1 MEKIFVSVLNMS
13 ISGSVIIAAVIIMR
27 FLFKRL
33 PRVYSYALWSIPAI
47 RLLCPISVSSVV
59 SFFNFLKP
67 EVSENRMEYIAP
79 PTTAYVA
86 PTLPQNPVV
95 TPMPPTYRDP
105 MEDVVKEVPKSLS
118 LGEIAGIIWALV
130 AVGIIIWAAAS
141 YISVRLRVKDSRE
154 SGGYYVCENIP
165 SPFVF
170 GIFRPRIFLP
180 SGLSE
185 QDSECIVMHERT
197 HIRRRDYLI
206 KLLTVPILA
215 LHWFNPLVWLAIKL
229 MTADMELSCDEQALK
244 DFSPEYKKVYAGAL
258 LNVSL
263 KQNGISL
270 NGVLGFGESNI
281 KSRIK
286 GVLHMKKPKLW
297 AVLAAVAAAVVL
309 AVCLLTNAMGKT
321 ESSALPDRFDGYISL
336 QKAKIPELHFDETA
350 DISAFVEQTAPK
362 ILFAKAEAGDV
373 TAYLLGEGVYREEG
387 ESDAVRA
394 IDLKVGISTDG
405 RIINA
410 AYPAPAEFVGT
421 SQAHY
426 KIYAGETYLM
436 GFDMELPIIELRY
449 IGEGSN
455 MGAFYAVKDGEPRLL
470 TGDLSDIGGEAA
482 GVCFKYNA
490 LDMRILSAEK
500 ENGSNLKYTFTPDSS
515 AIEFTFDFDS
525 IRADGYA
532 GPHFTAKRAGAALSE
547 NSEFEDII
555 NRYML
560 FERIFRID
568 SLSFGSVNGPD
579 DREIGPEDGVLI
591 NGDIYYPVNEDGFT
605 EWRQLEDFMRGL
617 FTDEL
622 AEANLSDGHYVER
635 DGKTFSLMAGGGGWY
650 ASPDYIYGTEELD
663 DGRLRLDFYREWD
676 RNEVGEYYTVKLI
689 LENTP
694 DGYRIAE
701 ASQDYVTDYDSYD
714 WLAPVNRFVQKEFYF
729 NPDFTGRHDAEDA
742 GESII
747 SEIAHNVTVTFRYT
761 SDGEFIDA
769 FTDGRE
775 ESVDEICALD
785 ENRLLVYDWDLI
797 ARDQIYLLNFET
809 GTTEPVLPDTAFGFS
824 FNDYYDITGKY
835 ERIEWVTTP
844 RISPDGRKILYESNK
859 YAENGKPVYR
869 LGLWVYDI
877 QSGTEERIARPEEAD
892 PDMVTASYNWTEDG
906 RVLFSCFSTGG
917 EYVLDYIY
925 DPASKETAPLTTAES
940 VKNVTRNFDGQ
951 VISVDIPIRWQ
962 SYTLEDYSLQHVGI
976 QIYDGDIPAQ
986 REMYGGKLFIASA
999 VSGFAQSYIESQEAL
1014 GVSYDVSDYTT
1025 ASGYKMKLCYRDGV
1039 LDYATFD
1046 DFKSMCIFFDL
1057 DEQDDMSVIFGII
1070 DSVVF
1075 SAGGESSAQT
1085 ISYDEAKD
1093 ILSEALEEYAQYSG
1107 FGSIELSS
1115 DGGTAAREIKVGKSD
1130 GIFTEYAYCF
1140 TARYISGEKL
1150 PRVYAVTAD
1159 IGNIYVYDP
1168 ADETDEEFYNYLSS
1182 AESYEYVPDY
1192 VRFTDFYAKAQAYNN
1207 FLSDRITTYYSIL
1220 MRGGHIEDDESG
1232 WSISGDI
1239 GVQNVHFMLPT
1250 EWEYGGGST
1259 ADLNGSKVFE
1269 ISTPF
1274 LESEYSP
1281 DMFRVFPEGTRY
1293 PQTFN
1298 ANEGE
1303 SSDITVYEE
1312 TEHGWTVDEPYLFSA
1327 RSRSDGYYG
1336 SFDHYDYV
1344 VRAGEYCVYV
1354 SFTAGNGFDPESSE
1368 GKQLC
1373 MDILRSIVVEP
1384 YDVPELTEEN
1394 MNSLIGDDLELLKIL
1409 YTDYLPI
1416 DRSDTVT
1423 RGGVTYYRVTG
1434 EYSGFEAVRVRMEAV
1449 YTDHFIG
1456 EITGEVYGRLAVR
1469 NVDGKTYRSEGIRL
1483 DIPNSARFT
1492 PDSNDIEGRME
1503 VQGAIENGARY
1514 MFELTLDGWRIDNR
1528 WNDPWIETMLGQ

>member
-118 LGEIAGIIWALV
+118 IGEIAGIIWALV

-258 LNVSL
+258 LNVSM

-350 DISAFVEQTAPK
+350 DISSFGEQTAPK

-387 ESDAVRA
+387 ESNAVRA

-405 RIINA
+405 RTINA
-410 AYPAPAEFVGT
+410 AYPAPAEFVGA

-500 ENGSNLKYTFTPDSS
+500 ENDSNLKYTFTPDSS

-532 GPHFTAKRAGAALSE
+532 GPHFTAKRAGAALSG

-568 SLSFGSVNGPD
+568 SLSFGSINGPD

-591 NGDIYYPVNEDGFT
+591 NGDIYYPVNEEGFT

-701 ASQDYVTDYDSYD
+701 VSQDSITDYDSYD

-775 ESVDEICALD
+775 ESVDEIYALD

-859 YAENGKPVYR
+859 YAENGEPVYR

-925 DPASKETAPLTTAES
+925 DPATKETAPLTTAES
-940 VKNVTRNFDGQ
+940 LKNVTRNFDGQ
-951 VISVDIPIRWQ
+951 VISVDIPVRWQ

-1014 GVSYDVSDYTT
+1014 GVSYDVSDYTS

-1093 ILSEALEEYAQYSG
+1093 ILNEALEEYAQYTD

-1140 TARYISGEKL
+1140 TARYQSRDRL
-1150 PRVYAVTAD
+1150 PRFYAVTAD
-1159 IGNIYVYDP
+1159 LSSICVYDP
-1168 ADETDEEFYNYLSS
+1168 EDEADEAFYDYLSS
-1182 AESYEYVPDY
+1182 AESYEDVSDY
-1192 VRFTDFYAKAQAYNN
+1192 VVFTDFYAQAQAFNK
-1207 FLSDRITTYYSIL
+1207 FLNDIDSRSQINYDPEATSEALSLGLWDDYKEASLFLHLER
-1220 MRGGHIEDDESG
+1220 RDGGLIEFDGGEYIPLAEEYDTLEKCEA
-1232 WSISGDI
+1232 
-1239 GVQNVHFMLPT
+1239 MLQRAFT
-1250 EWEYGGGST
+1250 RDFCSLIMHNQFGRH
-1259 ADLNGSKVFE
+1259 
-1269 ISTPF
+1269 
-1274 LESEYSP
+1274 
-1281 DMFRVFPEGTRY
+1281 RVFVEHEGRMY
-1293 PQTFN
+1293 AIAADYSGTFVCDLPIKGAVYDGEN
-1298 ANEGE
+1298 RMTAYTTITYDHEGDNVDDYIFHLEKENESWKIASIELPDYYADG
-1303 SSDITVYEE
+1303 SSRFEFTQSYYYTDTFAAIETVREALE
-1312 TEHGWTVDEPYLFSA
+1312 AEAEK
-1327 RSRSDGYYG
+1327 
-1336 SFDHYDYV
+1336 DYV
-1344 VRAGEYCVYV
+1344 VSLEINDISVDWNETYRLAEMYSG
-1354 SFTAGNGFDPESSE
+1354 SE
-1368 GKQLC
+1368 LALERGWS
-1373 MDILRSIVVEP
+1373 D
-1384 YDVPELTEEN
+1384 
-1394 MNSLIGDDLELLKIL
+1394 DDLN
-1409 YTDYLPI
+1409 
-1416 DRSDTVT
+1416 DRFLVVSADCSAEYDHTKTSFDDGHIIEYFGLMYHEDSDDWEIIPAV
-1423 RGGVTYYRVTG
+1423 
-1434 EYSGFEAVRVRMEAV
+1434 SGTFRPAEAEPAA
-1449 YTDHFIG
+1449 D
-1456 EITGEVYGRLAVR
+1456 
-1469 NVDGKTYRSEGIRL
+1469 
-1483 DIPNSARFT
+1483 
-1492 PDSNDIEGRME
+1492 
-1503 VQGAIENGARY
+1503 
-1514 MFELTLDGWRIDNR
+1514 
-1528 WNDPWIETMLGQ
+1528 